1 MDRLWIG
8 LGALIGLVAV
18 AMAAMAAHMFDA
30 TVLAAL
36 GRVVDMLAWH
46 ALALLVCGVWAAR
59 GGPLV
64 HVAAG
69 LFVIGLVL
77 FAGSVCLGAMAGIR
91 LPMVA
96 PVGGSL
102 LMLGWLVL
110 AVSAFTR
117 RQ

>member
-30 TVLAAL
+30 TVLAAV
-36 GRVVDMLAWH
+36 GRVGDMLGWH

-64 HVAAG
+64 HAAAG
-69 LFVIGLVL
+69 LFVIGLLL
-77 FAGSVCLGAMAGIR
+77 FAGSVCLDALAGIR

-96 PVGGSL
+96 PVGGAL

-117 RQ
+117 RP